1 MYPYNPSP
9 AEEALLWLIGHR
21 ESNWNP
27 TAANPNSS
35 AKGLFQFVLGTW
47 QSFGGLAGVDLA
59 QYPTAAAAPAAV
71 QQAVALL
78 LLREVGPNSSESW
91 QASGPYPTFAE
102 VKGMLQAAG
111 VANP

>member
-1 MYPYNPSP
+1 MYAYNPSL
-9 AEEALLWLIGHR
+9 AEEALLWMIGQR
-21 ESNWNP
+21 ESEWNP
-27 TAANPNSS
+27 TAANPTSS
-35 AKGLFQFVLGTW
+35 AKGIFQFILGTW
-47 QSFGGLAGVDLA
+47 QSFGTLAGVDLA
-59 QYPTAAAAPAAV
+59 QYPTMASAPVAV

-102 VKGMLQAAG
+102 VQGMLRAAG